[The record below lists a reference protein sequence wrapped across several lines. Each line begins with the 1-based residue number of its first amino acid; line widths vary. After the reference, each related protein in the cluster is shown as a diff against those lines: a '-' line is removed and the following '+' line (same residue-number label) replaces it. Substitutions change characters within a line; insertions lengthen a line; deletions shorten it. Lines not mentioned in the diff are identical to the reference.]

1 MLILTRKVGESIL
14 IGDDVRITTLGIQGR
29 QIRLGISAPNNIT
42 VHREEIYDK
51 IQQKK
56 AQGEGEDDLEP
67 NYNE

>member
-56 AQGEGEDDLEP
+56 AQGEDEDDLEP